1 MFAGPEG
8 VPVTRELLH
17 GSSSLPV
24 WIVLLPLLAG
34 ALLYL
39 IGEKR
44 ESLRKAVALG
54 ASFLALV
61 GVAWLMPAA
70 LAGTVEYR
78 LADFMQLGLFFKVD
92 LVGWIFAGLIALVWF
107 LAVLFSLAYM
117 DHEHNRR
124 RYYSFLI
131 FTLGA
136 TLGVVFAGDFFTL
149 FLFFELMTFSSFV
162 LVIHEQNRQAMEA
175 GALYLYLGVAGG
187 LALFFAILL
196 LYSATGTVSIVPLLG
211 QLGGQRTLIYILFLI
226 GFGIK
231 AGVVPLHI
239 WLPQA
244 HPVAP
249 SPASALLSGI
259 MIKAGAYGILRV
271 TLILFTPAEHGAA
284 SLWSYQSLLGYI
296 LLWLGIV
303 TMFSGALMALLQQNA
318 KRILAYSSVS
328 QIGYIVMGLGA
339 AAYMG
344 LEGGMGFAGSVYH
357 IINHAFFKAGLFM
370 IVGTVYM
377 LTHELELPRLGGLA
391 RKMPFAAAAFLV
403 AACGIA
409 GIPGFNGYASKT
421 LLHDALLEA
430 YKHFGFFSLYLAERI
445 FVVTSALTVCYF
457 IKLFRG
463 LFLGPVPEKLD
474 RSYRLPLSVRAVL
487 GAFSLLILGIGLFP
501 NLVLEKVI
509 LPAAH
514 LLGFEGYGMK
524 HLAHFH
530 FFELHPLE
538 AMGVVLVLALVIY
551 LPGALRGWFNWA
563 PPRWLS
569 IHALLYQP
577 LTRLFMLAVCRGGS
591 FLDLA
596 VGKIYDNS
604 SSAARLWCRYIGDID
619 TSLDRLYERSGQV
632 ARGLADRSNRVDQAL
647 DEAYAKTGRAARRLV
662 DRTTDLDHALDE
674 AYAKTGQ
681 AARRLVDRAGD
692 FDHALDQSYETAGR
706 IARGLA
712 REGKRFDEVLDEAY
726 TKAGEGARRLAGKG
740 REWENEQSRL
750 REAGSAPS
758 RWNPSQWNIKN
769 LNFDSLLLAAVLG
782 VILFIIFYYGR

>member
-1 MFAGPEG
+1 MFAAPEG
-8 VPVTRELLH
+8 VPVTRELLQ
-17 GSSSLPV
+17 SSLPV
-24 WIVLLPLLAG
+24 WIVLLPLVAG
-34 ALLYL
+34 VLLYL
-39 IGEKR
+39 PGEQR
-44 ESLRKAVALG
+44 ETLRKAVALG
-54 ASFLALV
+54 AACLALA
-61 GVAWLMPAA
+61 GVLLLFPAA
-70 LAGTVEYR
+70 LGGSVEYR
-78 LADFMQLGLFFKVD
+78 LVDFMQLGLFFRVD
-92 LVGWIFAGLIALVWF
+92 LVGWIFAALISLVWC
-107 LAVLFSLAYM
+107 LAVLFSMAYM

-162 LVIHEQNRQAMEA
+162 LVIHEQDRQAMEA

-196 LYSATGTVSIVPLLG
+196 LFEATGTVHIVPLLD
-211 QLGGQRTLIYILFLI
+211 QLGGQRTLIYVLFLI

-271 TLILFTPAEHGAA
+271 TLILYTPAGEGAA
-284 SLWSYQSLLGYI
+284 GLWSYHSLLGAA
-296 LLWLGIV
+296 LLWLGIA

-344 LEGGMGFAGSVYH
+344 VEGGMGFAGSVYH
-357 IINHAFFKAGLFM
+357 IINHAFFKAALFM
-370 IVGTVYM
+370 IVGTIYM
-377 LTHELELPRLGGLA
+377 LTHELELPRLGGMA
-391 RKMPFAAAAFLV
+391 RRMPFVTVAFLV
-403 AACGIA
+403 AAFGIA

-421 LLHDALLEA
+421 LLHDSLLEA
-430 YKHFGFFSLYLAERI
+430 YKHFGYFHISLAERI
-445 FVVTSALTVCYF
+445 FTVTSALTVCYF
-457 IKLFRG
+457 AKLFRG
-463 LFLGPVPEKLD
+463 LFLGAIPAKLD
-474 RSYRLPLSVRAVL
+474 RAYRLPLSVKAVL
-487 GAFSLLILGIGLFP
+487 GSFSLLIIGIGLFP
-501 NLVLEKVI
+501 NLLLERVV
-509 LPAAH
+509 LPAAQ

-538 AMGVVLVLALVIY
+538 AMGVVLLLALVIY
-551 LPGALRGWFNWA
+551 LPGALRGWFNWS

-569 IHALLYQP
+569 IYALIYQP
-577 LTRLFMLAVCRGGS
+577 VTRLFMTLVCQGGVMLES
-591 FLDLA
+591 A
-596 VGKIYDNS
+596 VGRAYDGS
-604 SSAARLWCRYIGDID
+604 SSAARQWCRYIGDID
-619 TSLDRLYERSGQV
+619 TSLDRLYERSGQA
-632 ARGLADRSNRVDQAL
+632 ARDLADKTTRVDQAL
-647 DEAYAKTGRAARRLV
+647 DDAYAKTGRAARRLV
-662 DRTTDLDHALDE
+662 DRTGDFDHAIDQ
-674 AYAKTGQ
+674 AYGKTGE

-692 FDHALDQSYETAGR
+692 LDHALDETYELTGR
-706 IARGLA
+706 LARGLA
-712 REGKRFDEVLDEAY
+712 QEGRHLDEVLDEAY
-726 TKAGEGARRLAGKG
+726 VKAGDAARRLAAKG
-740 REWENEQSRL
+740 RDLEEEEL
-750 REAGSAPS
+750 RRRVAGSGAS
-758 RWNPSQWNIKN
+758 RWNPAQWNIKN

-782 VILFIIFYYGR
+782 VILFVIFYYGR